1 MVGQSDGEDAG
12 LGLDAERGR
21 KSLIK
26 VVDPAPR
33 QIPAPD
39 AVARA
44 IDVKGGGG

>member
-1 MVGQSDGEDAG
+1 M
-12 LGLDAERGR
+12 DAEAGK

-39 AVARA
+39 AVKRA
-44 IDVKGGGG
+44 LDLL